1 MSAVADLAFVRARSE
16 ASARFVSENSER
28 ISWLCHRMSERFL
41 DGGRLPEPLKA
52 FAKVNP
58 FTIVVDAMRHLWLG
72 APAGDSVWARWCGR
86 S

>member
-41 DGGRLPEPLKA
+41 DGGRLLA
-52 FAKVNP
+52 FESTAQERSDVRH
-58 FTIVVDAMRHLWLG
+58 VAVDAR
-72 APAGDSVWARWCGR
+72 APGGIREGKPVYDRR
-86 S
+86 